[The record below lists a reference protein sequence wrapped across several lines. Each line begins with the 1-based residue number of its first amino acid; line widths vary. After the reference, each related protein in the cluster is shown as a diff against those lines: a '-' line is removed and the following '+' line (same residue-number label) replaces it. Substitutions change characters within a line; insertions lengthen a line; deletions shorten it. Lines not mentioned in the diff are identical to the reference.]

1 MDKRKSFSVITLG
14 CFRNTYD
21 SGLIA
26 YDISRR
32 GYYFLPDFYSANP
45 KKRRI
50 KNCDTIL
57 VNTCHKFKEKDEDKK
72 NNSLWVLS

>member
-57 VNTCHKFKEKDEDKK
+57 VNTCGFIDNAK
-72 NNSLWVLS
+72 